1 VGPQQIS
8 TIVLTCADTIRLA
21 TAAASAAA
29 DFAESLTR
37 ILSTVAK
44 FPETGNP
51 VRDAIIGELRASAR
65 GGGGGARCGKRPGLT
80 VYKLRALLAPP
91 PRAPACVRVCVPS
104 RRTPALAPPG
114 WGLLGRTSWTE
125 AKMAD
130 LQTDGA
136 RVLSLWRNEGVSSVD
151 TVLI

>member
-1 VGPQQIS
+1 MPQKPRAHSLQI
-8 TIVLTCADTIRLA
+8 A
-21 TAAASAAA
+21 
-29 DFAESLTR
+29 
-37 ILSTVAK
+37 
-44 FPETGNP
+44 
-51 VRDAIIGELRASAR
+51 
-65 GGGGGARCGKRPGLT
+65 GAFSP
-80 VYKLRALLAPP
+80 APP

-136 RVLSLWRNEGVSSVD
+136 RVLSLWRNEGVSSVG

>member
-1 VGPQQIS
+1 MPQKPGAHSLQI
-8 TIVLTCADTIRLA
+8 A
-21 TAAASAAA
+21 
-29 DFAESLTR
+29 
-37 ILSTVAK
+37 
-44 FPETGNP
+44 
-51 VRDAIIGELRASAR
+51 
-65 GGGGGARCGKRPGLT
+65 GAFSP
-80 VYKLRALLAPP
+80 AP

-136 RVLSLWRNEGVSSVD
+136 RVLSLWRNEGVSSVG